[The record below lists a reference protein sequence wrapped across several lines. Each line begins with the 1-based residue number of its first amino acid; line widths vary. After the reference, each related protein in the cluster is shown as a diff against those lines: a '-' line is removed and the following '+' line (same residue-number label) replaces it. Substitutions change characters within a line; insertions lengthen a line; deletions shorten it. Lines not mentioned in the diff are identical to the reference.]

1 MDLEMLWLFVRRF
14 HIGLGFVGLVAFWLA
29 IVARKGGRFHIVA
42 GRVFEWSGYAVAGS
56 ALFTCARYL
65 LTPHHFAFV
74 SRPGESAEELARIQF
89 AQFFLTM
96 LAFLA
101 WLFLVQLRNGVR
113 VVQTRQQPAEV
124 YRNWEAHFWLYSQ
137 LAGSVVLMGYGAY
150 RLATGG
156 SSVHWLSVLVPLIP
170 LAEFR
175 KERLFLLQ
183 PRETKMSW
191 WYKHMECML
200 GCGIAFHTAGLV
212 FTTRWLQTNWQL
224 QLPGMWQLLPWILPT
239 AVGVPLTHI
248 WIRWYRKKF
257 GDLPREEVG
266 VVKQE
271 LV

>member
-1 MDLEMLWLFVRRF
+1 MDLEVLWLFVRRF

-29 IVARKGGRFHIVA
+29 IVARKGGRIHILA
-42 GRVFEWSGYAVAGS
+42 GQAFEWCGYFVAGS

-65 LTPHHFAFV
+65 ATPHHFAFI

-113 VVQTRQQPAEV
+113 VVRTRKWPAEV
-124 YRNWEAHFWLYSQ
+124 YRNWEARFWLYSQ
-137 LAGSVVLMGYGAY
+137 VLASLSLLAYGAY

-156 SSVHWLSVLVPLIP
+156 GSVHWLSVIVPLIP
-170 LAEFR
+170 LAEYQ
-175 KERLFLLQ
+175 KERRFYLQ
-183 PRETKMSW
+183 PREAKMSW

-200 GCGIAFHTAGLV
+200 GCGVAFHTAGLV
-212 FTTRWLQTNWQL
+212 FTTRWLQTHWQWH
-224 QLPGMWQLLPWILPT
+224 LPGIWQLLPWVMPA

-248 WIRWYRKKF
+248 WIRSYRKKF
-257 GDLPREEVG
+257 GDVPREDVG
-266 VVKQE
+266 VASQE